1 MHFVLGH
8 FVVQYTNV
16 TLGQEAITQMKESA
30 LTQEINAAI
39 TQAVDACE
47 NKNTKEAAAILKKEI
62 ERIEALNLYEDG
74 QADYYDF
81 NTLMEMVMFQ
91 SKHPEIQP
99 VVDIEEPVNRLYAMY
114 GSVLLELGE
123 LDKAEEALAIA
134 MDWNP
139 MSADIAFEHAE
150 VYKQKKDMETFKEL
164 TTKIFSICY
173 KRREIAHCYRNL
185 GYYFVEKQMWDEA
198 VGCYLL
204 SMTFAEAE
212 GRFQAENELKYI
224 YDETKG
230 EATRPSLGAM
240 RSYGEKYHFPIGPDA
255 KIIET
260 AMLYGKTML
269 ANKKLQHASYFLDIA
284 YKLTESK
291 ELKELLD
298 GINKQLSQEM

>member
-1 MHFVLGH
+1 
-8 FVVQYTNV
+8 
-16 TLGQEAITQMKESA
+16 MKETA
-30 LTQEINAAI
+30 LTREIHAVIQQAI
-39 TQAVDACE
+39 DSCE
-47 NKNTKEAAAILKKEI
+47 NKNSEEAAHLLKKEI
-62 ERIEALNLYEDG
+62 ERVEQLNLYADG
-74 QADYYDF
+74 NADYYDF

-91 SKHPEIQP
+91 SRHPEIQP
-99 VVDIEEPVNRLYAMY
+99 VADIEEPLNRLYAMY

-150 VYKQKKDMETFKEL
+150 VFKQKKDLEKFKQL
-164 TTKIFSICY
+164 TTEIFPVCY
-173 KRREIAHCYRNL
+173 KRREIAHAYRNL
-185 GYYFVEKQMWDEA
+185 GYYFAEKQMWDES

-224 YDETKG
+224 YDVTKG
-230 EATRPSLGAM
+230 EASRPSLGAM
-240 RSYGEKYHFPIGPDA
+240 RSFGQKYNFPIGPDA
-255 KIIET
+255 NVIET

-269 ANKKLQHASYFLDIA
+269 ANKKYQHASYFLDIA

-291 ELKELLD
+291 ELAELLD
-298 GINKQLSQEM
+298 GINKKLGSGREA

>member
-1 MHFVLGH
+1 MQANALKKKIEDALSQALSLAGEKDV
-8 FVVQYTNV
+8 
-16 TLGQEAITQMKESA
+16 EA
-30 LTQEINAAI
+30 
-39 TQAVDACE
+39 AVDILRQQI
-47 NKNTKEAAAILKKEI
+47 EAV
-62 ERIEALNLYEDG
+62 EALNLYNDG
-74 QADYYDF
+74 RADYYDF

-91 SKHPEIQP
+91 SQHPEIQP
-99 VVDIEEPVNRLYAMY
+99 VADIEEPLNRLYAMY

-123 LDKAEEALAIA
+123 LDAAEEALAIA

-150 VYKQKKDMETFKEL
+150 VYKQKKDMETFKKL
-164 TTKIFSICY
+164 STDIFKICY

-212 GRFQAENELKYI
+212 GRFQAETELKYI

-230 EATRPSLGAM
+230 EASRPSLGAM

-298 GINKQLSQEM
+298 GINKQ